1 MQKEFEEKK
10 SIDVKVSRTVCDICG
25 DATKDGDA
33 VIHIQARREEARD
46 PRYVGLTSYTPG
58 SPGLDI
64 CSVDCLARNING
76 ITLVL
81 NTKIIPSIPTKDNL
95 TVGFNSPNSIFLG
108 GASSMSVGSAL
119 TATTTNTSQWGS
131 PPIQTVYVNS

>member
-1 MQKEFEEKK
+1 MMKEFDEKR
-10 SIDVKVSRTVCDICG
+10 SVDVKVARTVCDICG

-46 PRYVGLTSYTPG
+46 PRYAGLTGYSAG
-58 SPGLDI
+58 NPGLDI

-81 NTKIIPSIPTKDNL
+81 NTKVIPSIETNKTINL
-95 TVGFNSPNSIFLG
+95 SNGTNNIFT
-108 GASSMSVGSAL
+108 SSGTYSAGTTL
-119 TATTTNTSQWGS
+119 TATAANQAQWATPTIGVS
-131 PPIQTVYVNS
+131 VVNV